1 MGSEAVA
8 NLQEAP
14 AAVKETV
21 ARWARALLG
30 ETQHLD
36 WIDGHVPGGPN
47 HAEFVGLV
55 IDEIRGLRKLD
66 S

>member
-1 MGSEAVA
+1 M
-8 NLQEAP
+8 
-14 AAVKETV
+14 KETV